1 MNKHSVMGKLDLN
14 GEGQIR
20 VKPDIA
26 TVSLTIVTEGK
37 TAEEAVSKNAK
48 KASEVVE
55 RMLRLEIPRDSMKTT
70 GLNVYPVYQT
80 DQATNTSH
88 VIGYQVQDA
97 LAIEAP
103 VALAGKVFDQGI
115 AAGASESSGMSFGI
129 KNERPYREQA
139 LELAIKAA
147 KAEAEAVCKAMGVT
161 LVGPT
166 SIVVTQGSGPVR
178 ILSERMLTKSATPV
192 LPGQQTISAGVQVV
206 FEYHH

>member
-80 DQATNTSH
+80 DPATNTSH

-139 LELAIKAA
+139 LEMAIKAA